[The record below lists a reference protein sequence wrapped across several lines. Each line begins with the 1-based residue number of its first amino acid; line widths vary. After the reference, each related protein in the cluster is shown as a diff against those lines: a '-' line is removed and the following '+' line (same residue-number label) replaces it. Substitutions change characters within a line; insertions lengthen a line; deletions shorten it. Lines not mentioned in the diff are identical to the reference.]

1 MGSCKV
7 WNCTTQGHCRN
18 VNKNTF
24 SENVKIM
31 VLKWLMFQDQSKCL
45 FVIRL
50 RVTQEAGFR
59 ESRLGKTFIY
69 SPRSLDMKSKFSK
82 NWHAAWLQEMYLYHI
97 IFTPCSATSS
107 RVDKTYLGFA
117 NLCSASPRC
126 SLSPKLFFVTQILTV
141 SYQSSHWHANKHWPS
156 CFWHVWGV
164 SRGLKA

>member
-7 WNCTTQGHCRN
+7 WYCTTQGHCRN

-31 VLKWLMFQDQSKCL
+31 VLKWLMLQDQSKYL
-45 FVIRL
+45 FVMRL

-82 NWHAAWLQEMYLYHI
+82 NWQAAWLQRCTYTISSSHPVVPYH
-97 IFTPCSATSS
+97 
-107 RVDKTYLGFA
+107 LGWIKPTLA
-117 NLCSASPRC
+117 LQIYVQQVQDAPSHPNS
-126 SLSPKLFFVTQILTV
+126 SLSPRFSLFLTKAHTGMLINTGYHV
-141 SYQSSHWHANKHWPS
+141 SGM
-156 CFWHVWGV
+156 CGV
-164 SRGLKA
+164 SQEDL